1 MSLLPSSPDVAPDG
15 EPRVVGLDSE
25 EADDLMAALSST
37 TARELLAELHEEPAP
52 PGELAD
58 RVGTSLQNA
67 QYHLENLGEAG
78 AVEVVGTAYSEKGRE
93 MRVYGPA
100 DSPLVIFAGEKERAS
115 GLRAALSRLFG
126 GFAALALGSLAVQG
140 AFGRSL
146 LADGDEAV
154 PAGETATPPETS
166 EGGAA
171 GGGHAGDESGPGTYN
186 AEETT
191 TETQIDDGSGTSG
204 GTETPQQAPTETADG
219 VEPVSG
225 SPTETASGGDAAAE
239 PSATGSFDTAT
250 ETATETAAGATPTPS
265 GDEFDFL
272 EVFEVAFGSGLP
284 PGLAFFLGGATVLT
298 LVVATTYVQAR
309 P

>member
-37 TARELLAELHEEPAP
+37 TARKLLAELHEEPAP

-58 RVGTSLQNA
+58 RVDTSLQNA
-67 QYHLENLGEAG
+67 QYHLENLEDAG
-78 AVEVVGTAYSEKGRE
+78 AIEVVGTAYSEKGRE

-126 GFAALALGSLAVQG
+126 GFAALALGSLAIQQV
-140 AFGRSL
+140 FGQRL
-146 LADGDEAV
+146 LGSGGEDAA
-154 PAGETATPPETS
+154 PAGGTATPTPSRTATPD
-166 EGGAA
+166 GGSDD
-171 GGGHAGDESGPGTYN
+171 AGDAGAFDAQGT
-186 AEETT
+186 
-191 TETQIDDGSGTSG
+191 
-204 GTETPQQAPTETADG
+204 
-219 VEPVSG
+219 
-225 SPTETASGGDAAAE
+225 
-239 PSATGSFDTAT
+239 DTAT
-250 ETATETAAGATPTPS
+250 PAAEDAETMDDAASTRTESGADTTDGGGSATDGLETATETVREATPTPTPTPT
-265 GDEFDFL
+265 GDAGDVLGFL
-272 EVFEVAFGSGLP
+272 DVAVGSGLP

-298 LVVATTYVQAR
+298 LVVAMTYLRAR